1 MKKQL
6 SVFIVN
12 PANGVLVTV
21 AKWRNTENPTSAE
34 FVAIV
39 REDKSGF
46 IFAKDPVKVDGE
58 INFKWDK
65 AFELAT
71 KFKPTTE
78 IANLGIEGFHLP
90 DRRESLEI
98 YEARFQGLDKALALI
113 GGTPLYE
120 GDANWMWTGD
130 EDPDPE
136 CGGNSAFLLNG
147 CTGAVINEYKHN
159 ILKECTG
166 SVINEYKGNVNTV
179 RPISAF
185 TQKKEFFPITSVSR
199 DDLEA
204 KGFDTSD
211 ITDIQMEHLASK
223 MADDYLE
230 QMYWISMEIIAENL
244 GFPKK

>member
-1 MKKQL
+1 MKQHL
-6 SVFIVN
+6 SIFIVN
-12 PANGVLVTV
+12 PANGKLVTLTD
-21 AKWRNTENPTSAE
+21 WRNSENPASAE
-34 FVAIV
+34 FIAIV
-39 REDKSGF
+39 REDKSG
-46 IFAKDPVKVDGE
+46 IILAKDPVKVDDE
-58 INFKWDK
+58 INFKWDEAVELAK
-65 AFELAT
+65 AFKAST
-71 KFKPTTE
+71 
-78 IANLGIEGFHLP
+78 NLGGNVGPEGFRLP

-120 GDANWMWTGD
+120 GDARWMWTGD

-136 CGGNSAFLLNG
+136 YNSNYASFFNGNFGGVYGNG
-147 CTGAVINEYKHN
+147 KYNAG
-159 ILKECTG
+159 
-166 SVINEYKGNVNTV
+166 TV

-185 TQKKEFFPITSVSR
+185 AQKKEFFPITSVSR

-211 ITDIQMEHLASK
+211 ITDIQMEQLASR